1 MWSEVRR
8 PRFAQ
13 LRSVVRCVR
22 PRNTSNTVRLIDRSC
37 ALSPVFHC
45 VLITTVNHS
54 CDPNAAFNLSG
65 PDQAKWHVRALKR
78 ITAGEPGKQQLL
90 NLISAFSLH
99 GGADPPFDATSSLVT
114 CFYPNT
120 EWVMDRPF
128 ICICG
133 ASVSYHAMRIRHRFH
148 PPPSLVC
155 GALKVRQS
163 FPKKNYLLAAQSVPG
178 SLMRYDSGTSPNAMC
193 VIKP

>member
-1 MWSEVRR
+1 VIRTPLSIYLV
-8 PRFAQ
+8 Q
-13 LRSVVRCVR
+13 TKRSG
-22 PRNTSNTVRLIDRSC
+22 TC
-37 ALSPVFHC
+37 ALSS
-45 VLITTVNHS
+45 VLRPESQVIIV
-54 CDPNAAFNLSG
+54 
-65 PDQAKWHVRALKR
+65 
-78 ITAGEPGKQQLL
+78 
-90 NLISAFSLH
+90 ISAFSLH

-120 EWVMDRPF
+120 EWVMDQPF

-163 FPKKNYLLAAQSVPG
+163 FPKKNYLLAAPSVPG

-193 VIKP
+193 VIKAMGMHKGLACLRSQSQNHVGRLDVKILYFSSVWPYIFIHFDTFQ